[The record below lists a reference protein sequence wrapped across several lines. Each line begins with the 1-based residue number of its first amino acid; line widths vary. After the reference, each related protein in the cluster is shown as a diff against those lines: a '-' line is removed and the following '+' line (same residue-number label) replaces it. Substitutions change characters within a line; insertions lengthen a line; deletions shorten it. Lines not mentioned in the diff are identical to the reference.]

1 MDYKSMQM
9 LNLLTINLV
18 SSNSDETV
26 SQKKKRL
33 ATKWET
39 HYIANTSLKVETQAG
54 SKDKVL

>member
-39 HYIANTSLKVETQAG
+39 HYIANRSLKVETQAG

>member
-54 SKDKVL
+54 SKE

>member
-1 MDYKSMQM
+1 MDYKSIQM
-9 LNLLTINLV
+9 LNLLIINLV
-18 SSNSDETV
+18 SSNETV